1 MGVLEEGPRE
11 SLGRLFEGT
20 PPERG
25 RSVSGVRSV
34 RATLQGRAHPLEGG
48 RALVTHPQPVR
59 FKFKHADVGAS
70 DLE

>member
-1 MGVLEEGPRE
+1 VGVLEEGPRE
-11 SLGRLFEGT
+11 ALGRLVEGT
-20 PPERG
+20 PPKRG
-25 RSVSGVRSV
+25 RRVRGVSSV

-48 RALVTHPQPVR
+48 RALVTNPQPVR